1 MGGKMSRNKGA
12 AGEREI
18 AKLLQK
24 YGFPGKRTAQH
35 MGKCGGMADVVG
47 MDGYHLEVKR
57 CETLSIYAAMEQAIR
72 DKAADEKPVVLHRR
86 NGRPWLVVML
96 AEDWLEGEQN
106 AL

>member
-1 MGGKMSRNKGA
+1 MPLNSNRKGKR
-12 AGEREI
+12 GELEFAKI
-18 AKLLQK
+18 ART
-24 YGFPGKRTAQH
+24 YGFDCRRAQQY
-35 MGKCGGMADVVG
+35 CGANGDADVIG
-47 MDGYHLEVKR
+47 IPGYHLEIKR
-57 CETLSIYAAMEQAIR
+57 TETLSIYAAMEQAIR